1 VRCAGPS
8 FTSAVGGA
16 SRLRGRGVSFLEVLL
31 LAANIFAWC
40 VVVAVVL
47 ALVASYR
54 HEKSQRKKRTR
65 CQPPDRGTRF
75 PSNERGGGS

>member
-1 VRCAGPS
+1 M
-8 FTSAVGGA
+8 
-16 SRLRGRGVSFLEVLL
+16 